1 MIQPIMPPKASIAS
15 CLGVS
20 RAGPAESPHLSV
32 TSCLFCPLCRL
43 SAAAD
48 LVWEGYAPYSND
60 LHLLAT
66 GLFNTA
72 ASFSPSIAINKNRL
86 LLSSLRPLNIEQNQF
101 YRWERYT
108 SSHVRLRVIRKPL
121 AQRIPPSG
129 RSPINSLP
137 YAGECSADRM
147 LSSCPDG
154 SEQKCYLPDCSPRIC
169 CLSRKHYLAR
179 HINQAHQRIQ
189 AHLPH
194 GFLRSCTSAF
204 LGEHP
209 PGSRNVSGPPLP
221 LPLPKHPAA
230 LSYLQIKAFFSEQT
244 DSWLPR
250 LLPATNCPLDP
261 CISQL
266 LVL

>member
-1 MIQPIMPPKASIAS
+1 M
-15 CLGVS
+15 
-20 RAGPAESPHLSV
+20 

-72 ASFSPSIAINKNRL
+72 VSFSPSMAINKDRL

-101 YRWERYT
+101 YRWERST
-108 SSHVRLRVIRKPL
+108 SSQGRLRVMRKPL
-121 AQRIPPSG
+121 AQRIPPCR

-137 YAGECSADRM
+137 HAGECSADSM

-154 SEQKCYLPDCSPRIC
+154 SEQKFYLPDCSPRIC
-169 CLSRKHYLAR
+169 CLSRKHYLTR
-179 HINQAHQRIQ
+179 HINQVHQQIQ
-189 AHLPH
+189 AHLLH
-194 GFLRSCTSAF
+194 CFLMSCISVF

-221 LPLPKHPAA
+221 LPTKHLAGAPTCRSKLSSLNRLTPGHPGSSQPLTALRTPAFPSCWCSD
-230 LSYLQIKAFFSEQT
+230 LGIQSTKSVTWSAFVS
-244 DSWLPR
+244 
-250 LLPATNCPLDP
+250 
-261 CISQL
+261 
-266 LVL
+266 